1 VCAGSG
7 HAASSADALRW
18 QEHGKARPRA
28 GIGPVTAQQIPKGF
42 HVITAFVLI
51 KTDAARIP
59 ETAEEISA
67 IPGISEVYSVTG
79 EWDLIA
85 IARVRKHE
93 DLADVIA
100 DKLSKVPAVIH
111 TTTHIAF
118 RAYSQHDLDAAFA
131 LGFEQ

>member
-1 VCAGSG
+1 MLQQHPGADVIGWKQKPAG
-7 HAASSADALRW
+7 HC
-18 QEHGKARPRA
+18 HGA
-28 GIGPVTAQQIPKGF
+28 TDPKGF
-42 HVITAFVLI
+42 NVITAFVLI

-67 IPGISEVYSVTG
+67 IEGISEVYSVTG

-85 IARVRKHE
+85 VARVHRHE

-100 DKLSKVPAVIH
+100 DRLSKVPAVVH

-118 RAYSQHDLDAAFA
+118 RAYSQHDLDAAFS

>member
-1 VCAGSG
+1 
-7 HAASSADALRW
+7 
-18 QEHGKARPRA
+18 
-28 GIGPVTAQQIPKGF
+28 
-42 HVITAFVLI
+42 VITAFVLI
-51 KTDAARIP
+51 KTDASRIP

-85 IARVRKHE
+85 VARVAKHE
-93 DLADVIA
+93 ELADVIA
-100 DKLSKVPAVIH
+100 DKLSKVPAVVH

-131 LGFEQ
+131 LGFER